1 MAKDANEAEAIAEV
15 AEALADDDTSTVTE
29 QEEIP
34 MGTQE
39 TETPESKNAIEALL
53 TAEEDQDAVLDQDE
67 EAVQAPEV
75 KAEIEEKVP
84 AAPEPTPEPEPKP
97 ESEPVV
103 AKTAEPSPVVEEPT
117 PVPDEPIQP
126 TPEEAAKQYAD
137 WRQKAETALETHYA
151 PSDELVELFE
161 TDPGK
166 AIAKMS
172 GRVYLDA
179 VQATTGHIVK
189 HMPNIIQAMMQ
200 AQELSNKN
208 EGSFFDTWPQL
219 KEHRDSVVRLGIA
232 YRQTY
237 PTATQE
243 EFIRDVGAQT
253 MVALKMPG
261 TAPAVVAPTPAKP
274 FKPAATTP
282 VRGGPTAP
290 ANPFDQLAAD
300 FEEEDA
306 SDFE

>member
-1 MAKDANEAEAIAEV
+1 MAENKHEAEAVAEV
-15 AEALADDDTSTVTE
+15 AEALADDTPAVTE

-34 MGTQE
+34 MGEQE
-39 TETPESKNAIEALL
+39 TETPESKNAIDALL
-53 TAEEDQDAVLDQDE
+53 AEEETQDEVLDQDE
-67 EAVQAPEV
+67 EPGQVTEAKTKVEEKAPE
-75 KAEIEEKVP
+75 
-84 AAPEPTPEPEPKP
+84 APEPTPEPSPKP
-97 ESEPVV
+97 EPEPVV
-103 AKTAEPSPVVEEPT
+103 AKPEETSPVTEEPT
-117 PVPDEPIQP
+117 PVTEEPIQP

-137 WRQKAETALETHYA
+137 WRQKAEEALEAHYA

-179 VQATTGHIVK
+179 VQATTGHIVS

-208 EGSFFDTWPQL
+208 EGEFFDVWPQL
-219 KEHRDSVVRLGIA
+219 KEHRDSVVRLGVA

-261 TAPAVVAPTPAKP
+261 TAPVATVEPTLAKP
-274 FKPAATTP
+274 FVPAAT
-282 VRGGPTAP
+282 AP
-290 ANPFDQLAAD
+290 ARRGAAAPTNPFDVLTAE

-306 SDFE
+306 ADFE